1 MDYIELAVDNE
12 AGTVGYIGVKT
23 SGRDIQKIGRP
34 DLTDEPI
41 RKIAIGGFLIGI
53 TGREG

>member
-1 MDYIELAVDNE
+1 
-12 AGTVGYIGVKT
+12 VKT

-41 RKIAIGGFLIGI
+41 RRIAIGGLLVGI
-53 TGREG
+53 TGRAG